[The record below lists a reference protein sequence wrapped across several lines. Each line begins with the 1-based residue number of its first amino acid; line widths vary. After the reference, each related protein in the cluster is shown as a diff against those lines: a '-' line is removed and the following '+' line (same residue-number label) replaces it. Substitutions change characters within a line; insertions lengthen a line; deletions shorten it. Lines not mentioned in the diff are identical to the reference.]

1 MQERKKIT
9 QEFLTGERALFKSDG
24 LDIYDTIFDDG
35 GKGEWTIVLDSSG
48 EPTTYIVEFV

>member
-24 LDIYDTIFDDG
+24 LDIYMIQFLMMENRLL
-35 GKGEWTIVLDSSG
+35 KRAKI
-48 EPTTYIVEFV
+48 YH